1 MKELKISLN
10 INMPEIIVRVRLQQ
24 SVQMK
29 MPAIVVLVIDNC
41 MSTILERVDS
51 PLDDFFN
58 LLLFYFYKVIKRKK
72 L

>member
-1 MKELKISLN
+1 
-10 INMPEIIVRVRLQQ
+10 MPEIIVRVRLQQ

>member
-1 MKELKISLN
+1 
-10 INMPEIIVRVRLQQ
+10 MPEIIVRARLQQ

-58 LLLFYFYKVIKRKK
+58 LLHFYFYKVIKRKK